1 MTSANP
7 DFGSAKIDQPATCQN
22 NGQVTVSATPLAIDC
37 MFTCWTEN
45 GEVVSTDNPYTF
57 TLESDRNLVANFWE
71 KKYIYE
77 PIESLPSHISS
88 NDIYVLGYQDGN
100 NYYLHSSGTAAG
112 KMKLSLYPANP
123 VEYKFNDFGYA
134 YNLVYAYCDNGDLSI
149 TTQGVSL
156 SSFNPFDST
165 DPFALSITDGNISSA
180 GSSGY
185 TVCHNGNIITTHTGT
200 SEGNLRFFKRI
211 PLHYIT
217 LSVSPEETGTA
228 TATSGGETVQSAVE
242 GTEITVS
249 ATPTEGYRFKNWTE
263 NGEVAST
270 ENPYTFTLTADRNLV
285 ANFYKPYDF
294 SAICET
300 GQTLYYRIIDAEQ
313 HWVSIVAPNSDNYLE
328 CYEGYTRPTGNI
340 SLPATVSHNE
350 ISYTVKAIGD
360 CAFYFC
366 SGLTGLLT
374 IPNSVTNIGEGAF
387 EGCSGFTGSLTI
399 PNSVTNIGEGAFWN
413 CLGFNGS
420 LTIGSSVTNIGK
432 EAFEL
437 CSGFT
442 GSLTIPNSVTNIGEA
457 AFFACS
463 GFKGSL
469 TIPNSVTSIG
479 NQAFY
484 GCSGFNGSL
493 TIGNAVTSIGNSAFE
508 GCSGF
513 TGSLTIGNS
522 VTNIGIRAFYHC
534 SGLNGSLTIGC
545 SVTSI
550 EQYAFYGCSFTNII
564 SKAQTA
570 PSLASK
576 IPNASGN
583 VYIPAAA
590 STLESYQNRWS
601 GYDYIF
607 IQYNREDY
615 HFNGT
620 GSEWNTAANWEE
632 NEVPFM
638 PCHNVFVNAD
648 CIFDATGVNAV
659 MHSVNVAAGKT
670 LTIAE
675 DKTLTADLIILE
687 NGAQLIDNGSVNCSD
702 YTVKKEIAANG
713 RASDVNWFTIS
724 SPLTA
729 STALANVKGLI
740 PTTVTATDYD
750 LYRLDEKNG
759 IWVNSKVNDNS
770 NVIANP
776 DFKTID
782 KGVGYIY
789 HIENGTTLEF
799 NGKINVGDVE
809 CNLTTGAA
817 HGYNLIGNPFT
828 QNIKLTDVRKGSA
841 DFADGF
847 YVLSNEN
854 TWGTRLTDGEIK
866 PLQGFLV
873 QATVASGVTISK
885 PGSGSKGERSD
896 KKNDNIEIVVSN
908 DNYKDNAFAVLGEGT
923 GLNKLSHRN
932 AEAPM
937 LYIPQDG
944 EDFAIAFM
952 NEGVRVFPLNFKA
965 MTTGRYDISVKAT
978 DDINHLILIDNMT
991 GEKTNMLLEDCY
1003 SFVGSP
1009 ADNENR
1015 FTVKLGVSNGSDD
1028 DEQFVYQYGN
1038 ELIIDGEG
1046 LLQVFDVLGRVVIS
1060 EEVHGQRVDVSK
1072 LTTGAYI
1079 VRLTGNEVK
1088 TQKIIVR

>member
-1 MTSANP
+1 
-7 DFGSAKIDQPATCQN
+7 
-22 NGQVTVSATPLAIDC
+22 

-112 KMKLSLYPANP
+112 EMKLSLYPANP

-149 TTQGVSL
+149 TTQGVSYGT
-156 SSFNPFDST
+156 FNPMGTT

-328 CYEGYTRPTGNI
+328 CYEDYTRPTGNI

-360 CAFYFC
+360 CAFYSC

-387 EGCSGFTGSLTI
+387 ERCSDFTGSLTI
-399 PNSVTNIGEGAFWN
+399 PNSVTNIGETAFFA
-413 CLGFNGS
+413 CSGFKGS
-420 LTIGSSVTNIGK
+420 LTIGSSVTNIG
-432 EAFEL
+432 EGAFAW
-437 CSGFT
+437 CRGFK
-442 GSLTIPNSVTNIGEA
+442 GSLTIPNSVTNIGEM
-457 AFFACS
+457 AFFECS
-463 GFKGSL
+463 GFNGSL

-479 NQAFY
+479 NQAFD
-484 GCSGFNGSL
+484 GCLGFNGSL
-493 TIGNAVTSIGNSAFE
+493 TIGSSVESIGSQAFE

-522 VTNIGIRAFYHC
+522 VTNIGRRAFYHC

-550 EQYAFYGCSFTNII
+550 EQSAFNGCSFTNII

-570 PSLASK
+570 PSLASI
-576 IPNASGN
+576 IPDASN
-583 VYIPAAA
+583 KVYIPIN
-590 STLESYQNRWS
+590 TTNLYESAWS
-601 GYDYIF
+601 GHNYIF
-607 IQYNREDY
+607 IEYNHEDY

-620 GSEWNTAANWEE
+620 GSEWSTAANWEE

-638 PCHNVFVNAD
+638 PCHNVFVNAN
-648 CIFDATGVNAV
+648 CNFNATGDNAIL
-659 MHSVNVAAGKT
+659 HSVNVATGKT
-670 LTIAE
+670 LTIPE
-675 DKTLTADLIILE
+675 GYTLTTSLITLE
-687 NGAQLIDNGSVNCSD
+687 NGAQLINNGTIACND
-702 YTVKKEIAANG
+702 LTVKKDIEG
-713 RASDVNWFTIS
+713 YGTDGGNWYLVS
-724 SPLTA
+724 SPVAATFLPEGTK
-729 STALANVKGLI
+729 AN
-740 PTTVTATDYD
+740 PAEDYD
-750 LYRLDEKNG
+750 LYRFSQTGDSQGREWLNYKAESFG
-759 IWVNSKVNDNS
+759 IENQSGYLYASK
-770 NVIANP
+770 
-776 DFKTID
+776 
-782 KGVGYIY
+782 
-789 HIENGTTLEF
+789 NGTTILFHGIFAATATKQLQYVEGVDFPGF
-799 NGKINVGDVE
+799 NLV
-809 CNLTTGAA
+809 
-817 HGYNLIGNPFT
+817 GNPYPC
-828 QNIKLTDVRKGSA
+828 NAYLANGRS
-841 DFADGF
+841 F
-847 YVLSNEN
+847 YRMNES
-854 TWGTRLTDGEIK
+854 GTEIIVDNAN
-866 PLQGFLV
+866 PTIAPCEGVFV
-873 QATVASGVTISK
+873 QAQGTGESITFTTSTTRNLPAASVALTLSQS
-885 PGSGSKGERSD
+885 RSAAAID
-896 KKNDNIEIVVSN
+896 RAIVR
-908 DNYKDNAFAVLGEGT
+908 LGEGDVL
-923 GLNKLSHRN
+923 GKLMLNADGTR
-932 AEAPM
+932 

-944 EDFAIAFM
+944 KDFAVVSTSSTSGEM
-952 NEGVRVFPLNFKA
+952 PLNFKA
-965 MTTGRYDISVKAT
+965 AK
-978 DDINHLILIDNMT
+978 
-991 GEKTNMLLEDCY
+991 
-1003 SFVGSP
+1003 
-1009 ADNENR
+1009 
-1015 FTVKLGVSNGSDD
+1015 NGSYTITVNT
-1028 DEQFVYQYGN
+1028 EN
-1038 ELIIDGEG
+1038 
-1046 LLQVFDVLGRVVIS
+1046 
-1060 EEVHGQRVDVSK
+1060 VDLNYLHLVDN
-1072 LTTGAYI
+1072 
-1079 VRLTGNEVK
+1079 LTGNDVNLMGSEEDVARNASTYTFDAKTDDYASRFKLVFGVK
-1088 TQKIIVR
+1088 DAVSTGSESNFAFINNGEIVISNEGCATLQLIDAMGRIISSEEINGECRISTNGLTAGMYVLSLNGLTQKIVVR